1 MHTYSMRGCSRER
14 YVFYLALA
22 AITFV
27 AIMRQA
33 AGYIGVAISVTAF
46 GVFAGLFFVFDR
58 WIWKLPKVGSLLG
71 TPDLSGVWKIDGKT
85 DGADGVARDWSGTL
99 IIEQTWSNIAISIE
113 TGQSRSRSTMASLE
127 RDPGFGYRL
136 IYGYANS
143 RKDVDGELR
152 SHNGTCEAIITE
164 DLQSADAAYFNDHQR
179 RTVGTMKW
187 TRQQPQKVM
196 KK

>member
-14 YVFYLALA
+14 YVFYLALT
-22 AITFV
+22 AITVV
-27 AIMRQA
+27 AVMRQA
-33 AGYIGVAISVTAF
+33 AGYVGVAISVTAF
-46 GVFAGLFFVFDR
+46 GVFAGLFFMFDR
-58 WIWKLPKVGSLLG
+58 WIWKLPRIGSLLG
-71 TPDLSGVWKIDGKT
+71 TPDLSGVWTIDGST
-85 DGADGVARDWSGTL
+85 DGADGVARDWNGTL
-99 IIEQTWSNIAISIE
+99 IIGQTWSHIAISIE
-113 TGQSRSRSTMASLE
+113 TEQSRSRSTMASLE

-152 SHNGTCEAIITE
+152 SHNGTCEAIIAD

-187 TRQQPQKVM
+187 SRKQIIKAA
-196 KK
+196 K

>member
-22 AITFV
+22 AIV
-27 AIMRQA
+27 VAAIMRQA
-33 AGYIGVAISVTAF
+33 AGYVGVAISVTAI
-46 GVFAGLFFVFDR
+46 GVFGGLFFVFDR
-58 WIWKLPKVGSLLG
+58 WVWKLPWIGKGFG
-71 TPDLSGVWKIDGKT
+71 TPDLSGTWAIEGST
-85 DGADGVARDWSGTL
+85 DGADGLARDWNGVLT
-99 IIEQTWSNIAISIE
+99 IEQTWSHIAISIE
-113 TGQSRSRSTMASLE
+113 TEQSRSRSTMASLE

-152 SHNGTCEAIITE
+152 SHNGTCEAIIAD

-187 TRQQPQKVM
+187 SRQQT
-196 KK
+196 KKGKK